1 MMAHRVKSVSEILNR
16 YLARDARVLIGVFFA
31 LSLVAAPASAQQVV
45 TVATSQIFALDTKE
59 GSGIYDQIF
68 WLPNKTWR
76 GSYTK
81 SCPKRLA
88 DSDFNPNSAASLN
101 AVKLNMVCT
110 TEDGK
115 ENTTGL
121 VAYEFCLTDVYND
134 NGHLKCR
141 VPGGSY
147 LATCKDAQ
155 MVAGNDFKSG
165 ANYLAANCKRRDG
178 SYAQNFLNA
187 QVTSSGCLYH
197 YTTFGGFYSSGGDIT
212 NNNGAL
218 MCTPPSLQAP
228 TCSVPGPGGACTV
241 ASGGNRG
248 AVSRNGYSC
257 GPEGAD
263 LPGCTP

>member
-1 MMAHRVKSVSEILNR
+1 MAHRAKSLSEILNH
-16 YLARDARVLIGVFFA
+16 YLARDARVLIGALFA
-31 LSLVAAPASAQQVV
+31 LLLAAAPASAQTVV
-45 TVATSQIFALDTKE
+45 TVATSQIFAMDTKD
-59 GSGIYDQIF
+59 GAGIYQQIF

-88 DSDFNPNSAASLN
+88 DSDYNNNSPSTLN
-101 AVKLNMVCT
+101 TVKLNMECY

-115 ENTTGL
+115 KNATSL

-141 VPGGSY
+141 VPSGSY

-155 MVAGNDFKSG
+155 MVAGSDFRPG
-165 ANYLAANCKRRDG
+165 ANYLYANCRRQDG
-178 SYAQNFLNA
+178 SYEQNFLNA
-187 QVTSSGCLYH
+187 QMTSSGCLYH
-197 YTTFGGFYSSGGDIT
+197 YTSFGGFYSSGGDVT

-218 MCTPPSLQAP
+218 MCTPPSTQAP

-248 AVSRNGYSC
+248 AVIGGGYTC

-263 LPGCTP
+263 LPGCEP